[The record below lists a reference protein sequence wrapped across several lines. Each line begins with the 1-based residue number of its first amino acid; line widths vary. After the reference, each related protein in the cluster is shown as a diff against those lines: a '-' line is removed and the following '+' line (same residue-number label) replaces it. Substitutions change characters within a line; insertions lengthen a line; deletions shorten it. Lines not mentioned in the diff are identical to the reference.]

1 MKFEEEL
8 ISLSRT
14 SKQVHSPKAE
24 LLTSSAGRRLV
35 IASSYFRNTFDG
47 SSIRA
52 RRYKFIKRS
61 GLSEKFLT
69 CLMDERRRFDG
80 YPMTMPMLEGV

>member
-1 MKFEEEL
+1 MKFEDL
-8 ISLSRT
+8 ISLSPQA
-14 SKQVHSPKAE
+14 SSPKTE

-52 RRYKFIKRS
+52 RRYKFIKRKRH
-61 GLSEKFLT
+61 LEKFLT
-69 CLMDERRRFDG
+69 CLMDERRRFD
-80 YPMTMPMLEGV
+80 